1 MPTISEPAVLPE
13 RHIEASSHPTGL
25 LNPYFLI
32 VLGAMFAT
40 ASEVFLKKGAS
51 QTVQLTGTSDLMS
64 LAPMASV
71 WVWIA
76 IAFYIASFSTWLHV
90 LRFVPLS
97 IAFNLSSI
105 IHVFVPL
112 SCWWFLGEDIS
123 PTRWFGISL
132 VLLGIGVIAR
142 PFVRIEEKL

>member
-1 MPTISEPAVLPE
+1 MPTSFEPSVLPE
-13 RHIEASSHPTGL
+13 LRNEVRSHPTGL

-32 VLGAMFAT
+32 LLGAMFAT
-40 ASEVFLKKGAS
+40 ASEIFLKKGAQ

-64 LAPMASV
+64 LAPLATV

-112 SCWWFLGEDIS
+112 SCWFFLGEDIS
-123 PTRWFGISL
+123 PIRWFGISL

-142 PFVRIEEKL
+142 PFVSIEEKL